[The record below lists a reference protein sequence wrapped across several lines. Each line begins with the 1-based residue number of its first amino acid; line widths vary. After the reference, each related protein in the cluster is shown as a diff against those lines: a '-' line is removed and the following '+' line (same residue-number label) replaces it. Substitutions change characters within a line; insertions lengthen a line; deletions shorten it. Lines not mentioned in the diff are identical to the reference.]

1 MMPHSS
7 TIRRHQ
13 TFDLSSKLEALLLH
27 FISARLAVTVKQ
39 TATVLKARA
48 LRAKDERRAQ
58 KKKERGRKEG
68 NRMLQRRFLL

>member
-27 FISARLAVTVKQ
+27 FISARLEQ
-39 TATVLKARA
+39 
-48 LRAKDERRAQ
+48 
-58 KKKERGRKEG
+58 
-68 NRMLQRRFLL
+68 